1 MIPPARPDLG
11 PEETA
16 AVAEVLASG
25 MIAGGRRVAELEE
38 RWAKFCGSK
47 HALAMS
53 NGTVALMSIWAGL
66 GLEPGDEVIVDGASG
81 LHMEVRSRGVSVD
94 GATVSVTPLEWR
106 LLMALMENKGQV
118 LSPDQ
123 LLELAGTI
131 RSVSVP
137 SG

>member
-1 MIPPARPDLG
+1 M
-11 PEETA
+11 
-16 AVAEVLASG
+16 
-25 MIAGGRRVAELEE
+25 
-38 RWAKFCGSK
+38 
-47 HALAMS
+47 HALVRRAH
-53 NGTVALMSIWAGL
+53 AA
-66 GLEPGDEVIVDGASG
+66 EPGDEVIVDGASG